1 MTCAAIILAAGESRR
16 FGSPKQLAA
25 LDGRP
30 LLQHVIDA
38 VLEVDALDPV
48 VVVLGAHHEEVQAA
62 IDPGRASVVLCLG
75 WDEGL
80 AASLRA
86 GLLAVREAVPD
97 VERVAIVLGDT
108 PRLESAVIED
118 VLHAAEGAPPGVA
131 ARAMYD
137 GSPGHPVVLPREML
151 DAAGELA
158 GEDGARELLAGV
170 PIVLVEA
177 GGPGGM
183 DVDTPENLEALR

>member
-1 MTCAAIILAAGESRR
+1 MSAAAIILAAGASSR
-16 FGSPKQLAA
+16 FGSTKQIAE

-30 LLQHVIDA
+30 MLQHVIDT

-48 VVVLGAHHEEVQAA
+48 VVVLGAHHDEVQGA

-86 GLLAVREAVPD
+86 GLAAIESAAPD
-97 VERVAIVLGDT
+97 VEHVVVVLGDT
-108 PRLESAVIED
+108 PRLESAVVED
-118 VLHAAEGAPPGVA
+118 VLSAGREAPPGVA

-137 GSPGHPVVLPREML
+137 GRPGHPVVLPRALFAVAAEL
-151 DAAGELA
+151 EGDA
-158 GEDGARELLAGV
+158 GARELLAGS

-183 DVDTPENLEALR
+183 DVDTPENLEDLR